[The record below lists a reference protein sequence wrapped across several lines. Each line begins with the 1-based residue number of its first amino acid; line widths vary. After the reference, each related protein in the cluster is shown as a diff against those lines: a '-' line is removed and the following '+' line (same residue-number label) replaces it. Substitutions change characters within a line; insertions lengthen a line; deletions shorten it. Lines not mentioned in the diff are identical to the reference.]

1 MERAR
6 HAPYWTLFVGPYGAY
21 LLVFLVLPFL
31 NVALLSV
38 YLHSPTKIAVAEFTV
53 TNYAKLWEVYYATL
67 FLRTLRLSVI
77 VTVVCAVLGYP
88 LAYFLARSTSRVMT
102 VGLFLLIMPLLVST
116 VIRVFGWLVILG
128 SEGFVNQGL
137 RLLGAQE
144 SVRLLHT
151 EGAVILGL
159 TQQTMPFMV
168 LPIMAAIERIPP
180 SLEEAARNL
189 GANWG
194 QMFVRT
200 ILPLSMPGL
209 VSGSLLV
216 FSVSMSAFVTPA
228 LMGGRRTRMV
238 GQQIYEEVLTAY
250 NWPGAASL
258 TIVLSMLMLA
268 LVGLALWA
276 TGRRARLETAAR

>member
-1 MERAR
+1 MARAR
-6 HAPYWTLFVGPYGAY
+6 HAPYWALFVGPYGAY

-38 YLHSPTKIAVAEFTV
+38 YLHSATKIAIPELTV

-88 LAYFLARSTSRVMT
+88 VAYFLARSTSRVMT
-102 VGLFLLIMPLLVST
+102 AGLFLLIMPLLVST
-116 VIRVFGWLVILG
+116 VIRVFGWMVILG
-128 SEGFVNQGL
+128 SEGLVNQGL
-137 RLLGAQE
+137 RLLGAGDGM
-144 SVRLLHT
+144 RLLHT
-151 EGAVILGL
+151 EGAVIVGL
-159 TQQTMPFMV
+159 AQQSIPFMV

-189 GANWG
+189 GASWA

-200 ILPLSMPGL
+200 ILPLSVPGL
-209 VSGSLLV
+209 VSGALLV
-216 FSVSMSAFVTPA
+216 FSVSMSAFVTPS
-228 LMGGRRTRMV
+228 LMGGRRERMV

-258 TIVLSMLMLA
+258 TIVLSVLMLA
-268 LVGLALWA
+268 LVCLAVWA
-276 TGRRARLETAAR
+276 TGRRARLEIAR

>member
-1 MERAR
+1 MTRGPR
-6 HAPYWTLFVGPYGAY
+6 APYWALFVGPYGAY

-38 YLHSPTKIAVAEFTV
+38 YLHSPTKIAVAEFTA
-53 TNYAKLWEVYYATL
+53 TNYAKLWEAYYATL
-67 FLRTLRLSVI
+67 FLRTLRLSLI

-88 LAYFLARSTSRVMT
+88 VAYFLARSTSRVMT
-102 VGLFLLIMPLLVST
+102 IGLFLLIMPLLVST

-128 SEGFVNQGL
+128 SEGLVNQGL
-137 RLLGAQE
+137 RLLGTAE

-159 TQQTMPFMV
+159 AQQTMPFMV
-168 LPIMAAIERIPP
+168 LPIMAAIERISP

-189 GANWG
+189 GASWG

-228 LMGGRRTRMV
+228 LMGGRRERMV

-258 TIVLSMLMLA
+258 TIVLSALMLGI
-268 LVGLALWA
+268 VGLALWA
-276 TGRRARLETAAR
+276 TRRRARLEVAR

>member
-1 MERAR
+1 MERGR
-6 HAPYWTLFVGPYGAY
+6 RAPYWALFVGPYGAY
-21 LLVFLVLPFL
+21 LLVFLVLPFA

-67 FLRTLRLSVI
+67 FLRTLRLSLV
-77 VTVVCAVLGYP
+77 VTLVCALLGYP
-88 LAYFLARSTSRVMT
+88 LAYFLARSTSRIMT
-102 VGLFLLIMPLLVST
+102 LGLFLLIMPLLVST

-128 SEGFVNQGL
+128 SEGLVNQGL
-137 RLLGAQE
+137 RLLGARE
-144 SVRLLHT
+144 SVRLLYT

-159 TQQTMPFMV
+159 AQQTMPFMV
-168 LPIMAAIERIPP
+168 LPIMAAIERVPP

-216 FSVSMSAFVTPA
+216 FSVSMSAFITPA
-228 LMGGRRTRMV
+228 LMGGRRVRMV

-250 NWPGAASL
+250 DWPGAASL
-258 TIVLSMLMLA
+258 TIVLSVSML
-268 LVGLALWA
+268 VFVCLALWA
-276 TGRRARLETAAR
+276 TGRRARLETAR